1 MKEYEKEPFS
11 SKKIGGGYA
20 LFSFGRS
27 AYGQRVK
34 KNLLFFNVNPLPGGL
49 FF

>member
-11 SKKIGGGYA
+11 SKKFGGGYA

-27 AYGQRVK
+27 ALPQRVK
-34 KNLLFFNVNPLPGGL
+34 KAIFKKGL
-49 FF
+49 YETAY